1 VTNDLLQQN
10 RLLHE
15 EIKRR
20 IDQISAINT
29 VSATVGVSLDLNVVL
44 DTALRIISDVVG
56 AEAAGISLI
65 DEQTEEVVLRAQLGW
80 IHDFV
85 EDNPMRIPMG
95 RGMSGEVIMEDK
107 PIWRNDLT
115 DDETYA
121 VPRFGEEQFRS
132 LVMAPMHARGKIIG
146 ILSIMSYKANQF
158 DDAVVTVMTAIAD
171 TVGVF
176 IENARLH
183 EKHVENENR
192 LRAILHSSADGILA
206 TDQNS
211 RISLINYTGAQML
224 DVHARDL
231 IGVPLRE
238 ADIQVRVRDKLLLAL
253 GNTEEQLQ
261 TFRVTLETGRE
272 LSVLVSPVRID
283 QQVDKIGQ
291 QRDGWVIVLQD
302 ITHLREAELA
312 RVQFIQAAAHDM
324 KNPLGVT
331 QSSLAMLQSMIKS
344 DDASIQEIF
353 DIAQKGMQRLQ
364 RLIDNLL
371 EIEKIQS
378 GYGFHQEAVDIREMV
393 FEIGAQVRPLL
404 MQKAIT
410 FDTLVADNVPI
421 DWTLDRDWISR
432 AIYNYLENAAKYT
445 GDGGHVTCRVYL
457 HEADLCLEVADD
469 GPGIPAQ
476 AQSRL
481 FDRFYRVE
489 ERLDVSGSGLGLAIV
504 KSVAEAHGGY
514 VYVKSDYVKEDEI
527 NSDEQRGSCFGL
539 CLPHHNGRGHR
550 D

>member
-410 FDTLVADNVPI
+410 FDTLVADDVPI